1 MHAQVASQLIPF
13 RFENAFID
21 DSVFSSILLFALG
34 CLHISVTLLLPV
46 MWAGKTKQRRRAA
59 EMIE

>member
-21 DSVFSSILLFALG
+21 DSVFSSILLFDLVHLG
-34 CLHISVTLLLPV
+34 VSIFL
-46 MWAGKTKQRRRAA
+46 
-59 EMIE
+59 